1 MIRNENGF
9 TYPLTLSLLIVFLLF
24 FSVRV
29 ELLLTERKF
38 IHDTQ
43 TTYLQ
48 EYYMLTTEK
57 KIEKL
62 LKSGGSNAL
71 PVNGT
76 YTYREGVM
84 EYIADPPVGSSQRI
98 AFTLHLNSGE
108 VTRSYGYFDI
118 QNNTILKWIE
128 KN

>member
-1 MIRNENGF
+1 M
-9 TYPLTLSLLIVFLLF
+9 
-24 FSVRV
+24 
-29 ELLLTERKF
+29 LLTERKF
-38 IHDTQ
+38 IYNTRI
-43 TTYLQ
+43 TYMQ

-76 YTYREGVM
+76 FSYREGLM
-84 EYIADPPVGSSQRI
+84 EYSTAPPVGSTQKI
-98 AFTLHLNSGE
+98 EFTLHLNSGE
-108 VTRSYGYFDI
+108 VTKCYGYFDI
-118 QNNTILKWIE
+118 YDNTVLKWIE